1 MMEMITGLA
10 KMGKIKP
17 RIISLKEGPL
27 REAYER
33 LGISVRVLSFEALKC
48 SVRYYDSHLGRW
60 KERVRMRDC
69 DMVYANTMNCFF
81 AIDAAHKENIPS
93 VWNIRESSYA
103 KESFG
108 RVSNAV
114 AHRAFKTFQY
124 PYRIIFVAGSTREL
138 FEKYNNSNN
147 FALIKNVLAP
157 REKTNLSASIH
168 DFPKESKLLLNVG
181 TVCKRKAQGEIITAF
196 ETLSE
201 GALKDSALVFLGE
214 KSSSYAKRL
223 ESKVQAN
230 SRIKEKVSFLGS
242 VEDIGPWYEK
252 ACAFVFSS
260 KNESYPRVIL
270 EAMGAGLPIITTSV
284 FGIKEQIIENLN
296 AIVYQSG
303 DFSALKE
310 AMEKIITNNDLRNRL
325 SSESKNILKSLGT
338 NKEMLQKYE
347 DIFFEAASSS

>member
-1 MMEMITGLA
+1 
-10 KMGKIKP
+10 
-17 RIISLKEGPL
+17 
-27 REAYER
+27 
-33 LGISVRVLSFEALKC
+33 
-48 SVRYYDSHLGRW
+48 
-60 KERVRMRDC
+60 
-69 DMVYANTMNCFF
+69 
-81 AIDAAHKENIPS
+81 
-93 VWNIRESSYA
+93 
-103 KESFG
+103 
-108 RVSNAV
+108 
-114 AHRAFKTFQY
+114 
-124 PYRIIFVAGSTREL
+124 VAGSTREL